1 MTNTGA
7 SLRRPFGGA
16 NGNYSLSAIRIVP
29 NPYNISAKGIQ
40 YGTDNLVADQLSF
53 FNLPPLCKISIF
65 TDTGELIQTIN
76 HTNGSGDETWNSQTS
91 SGQVVASGLYIAYF
105 EVTQDYKDPQTQK
118 LLYTKGETIYK
129 KFIIIR

>member
-1 MTNTGA
+1 
-7 SLRRPFGGA
+7 
-16 NGNYSLSAIRIVP
+16 
-29 NPYNISAKGIQ
+29 
-40 YGTDNLVADQLSF
+40 
-53 FNLPPLCKISIF
+53 LPPLCKISIF